1 MRIGMVLGG
10 GGYTGTAF
18 HAGVLTALAETAGFD
33 ARSAE
38 LLVGT
43 SAGATVAA
51 LTRSGFPPQEYVARM
66 TGAALSAEA
75 ALALGG
81 IPPLAQPP
89 ARASARR
96 WKPAEPHLAV
106 DLLRNR
112 QRYPWGIWA
121 TALLPE
127 GTVPTEATGAR
138 MGPGFR
144 EWPTQPTWLTAVNL
158 ADGARVVF
166 GRDSEPVLGDA
177 VAASCAVPGYFA
189 PVKIDG
195 SRYVDGGAHS
205 IMNLDL
211 VAGLGLDLVIASAPM
226 AMAATKPS
234 RLSDLARLPAAR
246 QLQHEVS
253 LVQDGGTQVR
263 VIAPDAHLMRVM
275 GLNSMQVKKRPV
287 VARATKRYVQELLA
301 ASPLSC
307 TD

>member
-1 MRIGMVLGG
+1 MVLGG
-10 GGYTGTAF
+10 GGFAGTAF
-18 HAGVLTALAETAGFD
+18 HAGVLTALAQATGFD
-33 ARSAE
+33 ARDAE

-51 LTRSGFPPQEYVARM
+51 LTRAGFPPQEYVARM
-66 TGAALSAEA
+66 TGATLSNEA
-75 ALALGG
+75 KQALGG
-81 IPPLAQPP
+81 IPPLGQPP
-89 ARASARR
+89 NRPSGRR
-96 WKPAEPHLAV
+96 WKSAEPRLAV
-106 DLLRNR
+106 NLLRSR
-112 QRYPWGIWA
+112 QRYPLGIWA

-166 GRDSEPVLGDA
+166 GRDCEPMLGDA

-189 PVKIDG
+189 PVQIDG

-234 RLSDLARLPAAR
+234 RLSDVARLPATW
-246 QLQHEVS
+246 QLQHEVRI
-253 LVQDGGTQVR
+253 VQNDGTQVR
-263 VIAPDAHLMRVM
+263 VIAPDANLMRVM

-287 VARATKRYVQELLA
+287 VARATRRYVKRLLSEA
-301 ASPLSC
+301 PIDQLR
-307 TD
+307 